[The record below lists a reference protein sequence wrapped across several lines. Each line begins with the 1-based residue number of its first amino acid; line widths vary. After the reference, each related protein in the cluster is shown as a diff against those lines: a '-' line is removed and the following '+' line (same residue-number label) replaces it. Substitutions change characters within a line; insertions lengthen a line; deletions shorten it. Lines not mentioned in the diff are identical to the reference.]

1 MDAGIRSPL
10 IDAFRRQ
17 DVPREVRLEAA
28 HGLVAP
34 RGVEQLALLML
45 LADDGDGDV
54 RSAATQT
61 LDALPAPALAAT
73 LGRSEVT
80 AEMLR
85 FFADRGVAPQPATAE
100 TDAPVV
106 DTAGAEPWETADEG
120 GEESASRDSELS
132 VTQQIQQMSIVQRV
146 RAAMKGSREMRA
158 ILIRDPNKL
167 VASAVLSSPKL
178 TMSEVEAIAKMAN
191 VTEDVLRAVAMNR
204 AWVKNYGVAL
214 GLTRNP
220 KTPVALSLS
229 LLNRLV
235 DRDVKA
241 VAADRNVPEPLRL
254 AARKKIVVTQ
264 TR

>member
-10 IDAFRRQ
+10 IEALRRSDA
-17 DVPREVRLEAA
+17 PREVRLEAA

-45 LADDGDGDV
+45 LVDDEDAEV

-61 LDALPAPALAAT
+61 LDVLPPTAVAAAI
-73 LGRSEVT
+73 GRSDAT
-80 AEMLR
+80 AEMVR
-85 FFADRGVAPQPATAE
+85 FFEARGITPASVDADADAPILDADDTTWAEEGAEVATAPI
-100 TDAPVV
+100 A
-106 DTAGAEPWETADEG
+106 
-120 GEESASRDSELS
+120 ELS
-132 VTQQIQQMSIVQRV
+132 ITQQIQQMTVVQRV
-146 RAAMKGSREMRA
+146 RAAMKGTREMRA
-158 ILIRDPNKL
+158 ILVRDPNKL

-178 TMSEVEAIAKMAN
+178 AMAEVEAFAKMAT
-191 VTEDVLRAVAMNR
+191 VGDDVLRAIALNR

-241 VAADRNVPEPLRL
+241 VSIDRNVPEPLRL
-254 AARKKIVVTQ
+254 AARRKVVASQ
-264 TR
+264 R